1 MVNVLQAK
9 RYMKQNPTWHK
20 FSSLSKDT
28 SGKSAIFLT
37 RYSFLLYFRSLW
49 QKGRFPRSSFTY
61 ESLKKRNAFTFCVTW
76 RKIETKCETSLSNN
90 IHVGLKDLFKGRR
103 RRPRVEEKGG
113 EGRGG
118 EGRRWKEKDKGIK
131 EMGRKGVGSK
141 LRGGSVNKL
150 RRTENNW
157 LLSHVEVKI

>member
-90 IHVGLKDLFKGRR
+90 IHVGLEDLFEGRR
-103 RRPRVEEKGG
+103 RRPRVG
-113 EGRGG
+113 EGM
-118 EGRRWKEKDKGIK
+118 RWKEKDKGIK
-131 EMGRKGVGSK
+131 EMGRRGMGSK

>member
-1 MVNVLQAK
+1 MIHEIESDLTNLVLYQK
-9 RYMKQNPTWHK
+9 TQVGKVQF
-20 FSSLSKDT
+20 FSLD
-28 SGKSAIFLT
+28 IPF
-37 RYSFLLYFRSLW
+37 FFISLW

-61 ESLKKRNAFTFCVTW
+61 ESLKKRNAFTCCVTW

-118 EGRRWKEKDKGIK
+118 EGRRCKEKDKGIK
-131 EMGRKGVGSK
+131 EMGRRGVGSK
-141 LRGGSVNKL
+141 LRGGSVKKL

-157 LLSHVEVKI
+157 LLSHVKVKL